1 MQLVHIKRSLDCMIV
16 CVVLRVAPSCVG
28 RIRSGSTTG
37 GTLVATSGETELP
50 TVSAG
55 SLRQAGSSRTSFPA
69 RAAAD
74 EGNLIRNGADNV
86 QDEVVDH
93 EEGPRAKNRLS
104 HVSTDTYSAGSR
116 ESRPMAGNAGLG
128 ERRVR
133 RRSDGC
139 RPGSPRAYVQTVA
152 KSRHTA
158 SMGGV
163 GLLFNLFTVH
173 CALLWR
179 KDVERGTRNAE
190 PKQQE
195 HPTPAPAVL
204 VSISVPRTARKP
216 SVLRTTRGP
225 PALLHGTVGY
235 MLSTGCPSSP
245 RPRTAR
251 HGRLAACG

>member
-93 EEGPRAKNRLS
+93 EEGPRAD
-104 HVSTDTYSAGSR
+104 HDDTQEDLQGRWIRTRSARREGS
-116 ESRPMAGNAGLG
+116 S
-128 ERRVR
+128 
-133 RRSDGC
+133 
-139 RPGSPRAYVQTVA
+139 
-152 KSRHTA
+152 A
-158 SMGGV
+158 SQRI
-163 GLLFNLFTVH
+163 
-173 CALLWR
+173 A
-179 KDVERGTRNAE
+179 
-190 PKQQE
+190 
-195 HPTPAPAVL
+195 
-204 VSISVPRTARKP
+204 
-216 SVLRTTRGP
+216 
-225 PALLHGTVGY
+225 
-235 MLSTGCPSSP
+235 
-245 RPRTAR
+245 
-251 HGRLAACG
+251 